1 MSAGAE
7 MGLAPVLVTLT
18 MGLVFALS
26 GCGSNVV
33 PRQWVGQAAG
43 FGTLLDALLA
53 VDSVE
58 GFRSFAQHVVDPQ
71 ELDGPVRELAA
82 EARERIESL
91 ETLRG
96 AGLIANEEFAEQV
109 RGLIEDAAPSAAF
122 AGLGF
127 FGDPMG
133 AVFDGT
139 QAAAL
144 RLGAEQRRQARGIF
158 QELHASIGALRP
170 VARARI
176 MELMSSEQDA
186 ATAALGV
193 FDFGF
198 LRPLVQEA
206 GFVPSWPRGAGETL
220 FDQVVQAVG
229 LEVEQVEEFKMVREE
244 FRSLVEMR
252 HELGRDE
259 FEAIL
264 DEVQLDMLDNLEM

>member
-1 MSAGAE
+1 MSAVAE
-7 MGLAPVLVTLT
+7 VGLGPVLVTLT
-18 MGLVFALS
+18 TGLVFAFS
-26 GCGSNVV
+26 GCGSNIV
-33 PRQWVGQAAG
+33 PRQGVGQAAG

-58 GFRSFAQHVVDPQ
+58 GFRNFAQHVADPQ
-71 ELDGPVRELAA
+71 GLNEPVMELAA

-109 RGLIEDAAPSAAF
+109 RALIDDAAPSAAF

-144 RLGAEQRRQARGIF
+144 GLGAEQRRQARGIF
-158 QELHASIGALRP
+158 QELHASIGALRL

-176 MELMSSEQDA
+176 MELMTPEQDA
-186 ATAALGV
+186 VTAALGV

-198 LRPLVQEA
+198 LRPLVQDT

-220 FDQVVQAVG
+220 FDQVVLALS
-229 LEVEQVEEFKMVREE
+229 LEVEQAEEFQMVREE

-264 DEVQLDMLDNLEM
+264 DEVQLDVLDNLEM